1 MTNRRDL
8 KKRIA
13 FVCGD
18 MAAECLVA
26 RAFIDGADAE
36 KLTSCIREIAA
47 LQTEALSRVNVHFD
61 QKPRDFASRN
71 EYNKARAAFTR
82 KAFASLTNDFNER
95 VKAIVKEM
103 NEALPAQKD

>member
-1 MTNRRDL
+1 MTNRRNL

-26 RAFIDGADAE
+26 RAFINGADAE
-36 KLTSCIREIAA
+36 ALNNCIREIAA

-61 QKPRDFASRN
+61 RKPGDFASRQ
-71 EYNKARAAFTR
+71 EYNKARTAFNK
-82 KAFASLTNDFNER
+82 KAFASLLKDFNER
-95 VKAIVKEM
+95 VKAIVGEM
-103 NEALPAQKD
+103 NRALPERKD